1 MKQIRV
7 VTPKDLGRGIKANG
21 AKKKYEVDLTQMVD
35 NKTVRVNEQGN
46 LEVIKEKCVQV
57 LDLNNLVDAE
67 NTGALKRLGSTC
79 FYGDFNAADARTAIG
94 APVDFGK
101 FDVEKSRAITAKEDI
116 TSGQQLDFNGWQVA
130 TDREVHQYIYSRG
143 GAEDKQSGWVRSNDS
158 GMNADGS
165 LRNPAD
171 WGDWVFELNLPAQPA
186 QKAGL
191 DCEAIA
197 QLPQEQW
204 EKGTSILANKN
215 GKCVRL
221 VPSENFFQEIGVGI
235 AVNKVSAY
243 TNEEFEVVVT
253 VSNTGVGKNTLTD
266 WVITKPVGGVYDVK
280 DVSVT
285 SNGVD
290 RVETVSEFNY
300 KLHGLSSGG
309 TAIARFKVVPKSIG
323 TFQFSSTVTP
333 NSALDQDVKNNTAT
347 ITLSATTKADPNYV
361 PSVDCP
367 LVIATEL
374 DSNVQLQQMGTT
386 IPYGSNLLVSELD
399 IGNRTNIFAVRDT
412 LKGLKIR
419 LQNAST
425 IVGYAERSSHSGS
438 YILSNG
444 RTTFSDGLYGDES
457 TPYRNSIAT
466 SANEVKTGKS
476 GYTFEGGV
484 LTITGDFKVFAFSC
498 RPQGNNCRW
507 QNYYLVATK
516 AATRKTI
523 TVSAV
528 VGGTTSLTD
537 IYEDE
542 KPFVGAGVKNAVII
556 PTNVILNKETYI
568 HNSVDD
574 NRPAVYAQK
583 LVFRVKAGTAASL
596 TYTSTNNYAVTH
608 SAGKT
613 TITENRITVA
623 ADAKPTDSVNTK
635 YIQVIVE

>member
-143 GAEDKQSGWVRSNDS
+143 GSEGKQSGWVRSNDS

-171 WGDWVFELNLPAQPA
+171 WGDWIFELNLPAQPA

-235 AVNKVSAY
+235 AANKVSAY

-266 WVITKPVGGVYDVK
+266 WVITKPVAGVYDVK

-333 NSALDQDVKNNTAT
+333 NSALDQDVKNNTASL
-347 ITLSATTKADPNYV
+347 TLSATTKADPNYV

-367 LVIATEL
+367 LIIATEL
-374 DSNVQLQQMGTT
+374 DSNTQLVQLRTENVGNNPLARTGLDN
-386 IPYGSNLLVSELD
+386 YGNLFA
-399 IGNRTNIFAVRDT
+399 NRET

-425 IVGYAERSSHSGS
+425 VVGYSRDYRSYNSF
-438 YILSNG
+438 ILSNG
-444 RTTFSDGLYGDES
+444 RVTSGSSVTGDDGLAYGN
-457 TPYRNSIAT
+457 YLNS
-466 SANEVKTGKS
+466 SADGIKS
-476 GYTFEGGV
+476 GTGGFTFENGV
-484 LTITGDFKVFAFSC
+484 VTITADVEVFAISC
-498 RPQGNNCRW
+498 RPQGSNCKW
-507 QNYYLVATK
+507 QHYMLSTATTPTPK
-516 AATRKTI
+516 VITTSNVTGGSVSIVDTYVDERVTSADDVSGINVIPSSVTVVKNKKINASVSRSERATR
-523 TVSAV
+523 V
-528 VGGTTSLTD
+528 
-537 IYEDE
+537 
-542 KPFVGAGVKNAVII
+542 
-556 PTNVILNKETYI
+556 
-568 HNSVDD
+568 
-574 NRPAVYAQK
+574 QK
-583 LVFRVKAGTAASL
+583 LVFRVRAGTAASL
-596 TYTSTNNYAVTH
+596 NYTSTNNYAVTH
-608 SAGKT
+608 SLGKT
-613 TITENRITVA
+613 TITENKITVA

>member
-130 TDREVHQYIYSRG
+130 TDREVHQYIYSSA
-143 GAEDKQSGWVRSNDS
+143 GAEGKQSGWVRSNDS

-165 LRNPAD
+165 LRNPSD
-171 WGDWVFELNLPAQPA
+171 WRDWTFELNLPAQPA

-204 EKGTSILANKN
+204 ERGTSILANKN
-215 GKCVRL
+215 GRCVRL

-235 AVNKVSAY
+235 AANKVSAY

-266 WVITKPVGGVYDVK
+266 WVITKPVAGVYDIK
-280 DVSVT
+280 DVNVT

-290 RVETVSEFNY
+290 RVETVAEFNY

-309 TAIARFKVVPKSIG
+309 TAIARFKVVPQSTG

-333 NSALDQDVKNNTAT
+333 NSALDQDTKNNTASL
-347 ITLSATTKADPNYV
+347 TLSATTKADPNYV

-367 LVIATEL
+367 VIIATEL
-374 DSNVQLQQMGTT
+374 DSNAQLVQLRTENVGNNSLARTGLDN
-386 IPYGSNLLVSELD
+386 YGNLFA
-399 IGNRTNIFAVRDT
+399 NRET
-412 LKGLKIR
+412 LKGLRIR

-425 IVGYAERSSHSGS
+425 VVGYSRDYRSYNSF
-438 YILSNG
+438 IISNG
-444 RTTFSDGLYGDES
+444 RVTSGSSVTGDDGLTYGNYLRS
-457 TPYRNSIAT
+457 
-466 SANEVKTGKS
+466 SADGIKS
-476 GYTFEGGV
+476 GTGGFTFENGV
-484 LTITGDFKVFAFSC
+484 VTITADVEVFAISC
-498 RPQGNNCRW
+498 RPQGSNCKW
-507 QNYYLVATK
+507 QHYMLSTATK
-516 AATRKTI
+516 PISKVITTSNVTGGSVSTVDAYVDEKVTSDDDASRINVIPSSVTVVKDKKINATVSRSERATR
-523 TVSAV
+523 V
-528 VGGTTSLTD
+528 
-537 IYEDE
+537 
-542 KPFVGAGVKNAVII
+542 
-556 PTNVILNKETYI
+556 
-568 HNSVDD
+568 
-574 NRPAVYAQK
+574 QK
-583 LVFRVKAGTAASL
+583 LVFRVRAGTAASL
-596 TYTSTNNYAVTH
+596 NYTSTNNYAVAY

-613 TITENRITVA
+613 TITENRITIA

>member
-130 TDREVHQYIYSRG
+130 TDREVHQYIYSSAADG
-143 GAEDKQSGWVRSNDS
+143 KQSGWVRSNDS

-165 LRNPAD
+165 LRNPSD

-235 AVNKVSAY
+235 AANKVSAY
-243 TNEEFEVVVT
+243 TDEEFEVVVT

-266 WVITKPVGGVYDVK
+266 WVITKPVGGIYDVK
-280 DVSVT
+280 DVRVT

-309 TAIARFKVVPKSIG
+309 TAIARFKVVPKSTG

-333 NSALDQDVKNNTAT
+333 NSALDQDAKNNTAT
-347 ITLSATTKADPNYV
+347 ITLTATTKADPNYV

-367 LVIATEL
+367 LIIATEL
-374 DSNVQLQQMGTT
+374 DSNTQLVQLRTENVGNNSLARTGLDN
-386 IPYGSNLLVSELD
+386 YGNLFA
-399 IGNRTNIFAVRDT
+399 NRET

-419 LQNAST
+419 LQSAST
-425 IVGYAERSSHSGS
+425 VVGYSRDYRSYNSF
-438 YILSNG
+438 IMSNG
-444 RTTFSDGLYGDES
+444 RVTSGSSVTGDDGLAYGN
-457 TPYRNSIAT
+457 YLNS
-466 SANEVKTGKS
+466 SADGIKS
-476 GYTFEGGV
+476 GTGGFTFENGV
-484 LTITGDFKVFAFSC
+484 VTITADVEVFAISC
-498 RPQGNNCRW
+498 RPQGSNCKW
-507 QNYYLVATK
+507 QHYMLSTATTPISK
-516 AATRKTI
+516 VITTSNVTGGSVSIVDTYVDEKVTSDDDASRINVIPSSVTVVKNKKINTSVSRSERATR
-523 TVSAV
+523 V
-528 VGGTTSLTD
+528 
-537 IYEDE
+537 
-542 KPFVGAGVKNAVII
+542 
-556 PTNVILNKETYI
+556 
-568 HNSVDD
+568 
-574 NRPAVYAQK
+574 QK
-583 LVFRVKAGTAASL
+583 LVFRVRAGTAASL
-596 TYTSTNNYAVTH
+596 NYTSTNNYAVAH

>member
-94 APVDFGK
+94 APVDLGK
-101 FDVEKSRAITAKEDI
+101 IDVEKSRAITAKEDI
-116 TSGQQLDFNGWQVA
+116 TSDQLLDFNGWQVA

-143 GAEDKQSGWVRSNDS
+143 GAEGKQSGWVRSNES

-215 GKCVRL
+215 GRCVRL
-221 VPSENFFQEIGVGI
+221 VPNENFFQEIGVGI
-235 AVNKVSAY
+235 AANKVSAY

-253 VSNTGVGKNTLTD
+253 VSNTGVGKNTLTN

-280 DVSVT
+280 DVRVT

-309 TAIARFKVVPKSIG
+309 TAIARFKVVPKSTG
-323 TFQFSSTVTP
+323 TFQFSSTVIP
-333 NSALDQDVKNNTAT
+333 NSALDQDAKNNTAT

-367 LVIATEL
+367 LIIATEL
-374 DSNVQLQQMGTT
+374 DSNTQLVQLLTEVVNDKQTASTQLTNRG
-386 IPYGSNLLVSELD
+386 NLFA
-399 IGNRTNIFAVRDT
+399 NRET
-412 LKGLKIR
+412 LKGLKIS

-425 IVGYAERSSHSGS
+425 IVGYSNRYSYPSS
-438 YILSNG
+438 YVLSNG
-444 RTTFSDGLYGDES
+444 RISSGYVAEGDAGL
-457 TPYRNSIAT
+457 PYNNSLNAE
-466 SANEVKTGKS
+466 ANGIKS
-476 GYTFEGGV
+476 GTDGYTFENGV
-484 LTITGDFKVFAFSC
+484 LTITADVEVFAFSC
-498 RPQGNNCRW
+498 RPQGSNCKW
-507 QNYYLVATK
+507 QNYMLAT
-516 AATRKTI
+516 ATVPTTRTI
-523 TVSAV
+523 TTSAV
-528 VGGTTSLTD
+528 VGGKVTL
-537 IYEDE
+537 EDTYVRE
-542 KPFVGAGVKNAVII
+542 TAVNNDNNARV
-556 PTNVILNKETYI
+556 NVIPS
-568 HNSVDD
+568 SVTVSTTREVRISAART
-574 NRPAVYAQK
+574 NRATRVQK

-596 TYTSTNNYAVTH
+596 NYTSTDNYAVAY

-613 TITENRITVA
+613 TITENIITVA

>member
-21 AKKKYEVDLTQMVD
+21 AKKKYEVDLTAMVD

-116 TSGQQLDFNGWQVA
+116 TSGYQLDFNGFQIA
-130 TDREVHQYIYSRG
+130 TDREVHQYIYSRV
-143 GAEDKQSGWVRSNDS
+143 GAEGKQSGWVRSNES

-165 LRNPAD
+165 LRNPSD

-235 AVNKVSAY
+235 AANKVSAY

-280 DVSVT
+280 DVRVT

-290 RVETVSEFNY
+290 RVETISEFNY

-309 TAIARFKVVPKSIG
+309 TAIARFKVVPKSTG

-333 NSALDQDVKNNTAT
+333 NSALDQDAKNNTAT

-367 LVIATEL
+367 LIIATEL
-374 DSNVQLQQMGTT
+374 DSNTQLVQLLTEAVNEKQAASTQLTNRG
-386 IPYGSNLLVSELD
+386 NLFA
-399 IGNRTNIFAVRDT
+399 NRET
-412 LKGLKIR
+412 LKDLKIR

-425 IVGYAERSSHSGS
+425 IVGYSNRYSYPSS
-438 YILSNG
+438 YVLSNG
-444 RTTFSDGLYGDES
+444 RISSGYVAEGDAGL
-457 TPYRNSIAT
+457 PYNNSLNAE
-466 SANEVKTGKS
+466 ANGIKS
-476 GYTFEGGV
+476 GTDGYTFENGV
-484 LTITGDFKVFAFSC
+484 LTITADVEVFAFSC
-498 RPQGNNCRW
+498 RPQGSNCKW
-507 QNYYLVATK
+507 QNYMLAT
-516 AATRKTI
+516 ATVPTTQTI
-523 TVSAV
+523 TTSAV
-528 VGGTTSLTD
+528 VGGKVTL
-537 IYEDE
+537 EDTYVRE
-542 KPFVGAGVKNAVII
+542 TAVNNDNNARI
-556 PTNVILNKETYI
+556 NVIPSTVTVSTTREVRISAART
-568 HNSVDD
+568 
-574 NRPAVYAQK
+574 NRATRVQK
-583 LVFRVKAGTAASL
+583 LVFRVEAGTAASL
-596 TYTSTNNYAVTH
+596 NYTSTNNYAVTH
-608 SAGKT
+608 SSGKT
-613 TITENRITVA
+613 TITENKITVA

>member
-21 AKKKYEVDLTQMVD
+21 AKKKYEVDLTKMVD

-79 FYGDFNAADARTAIG
+79 FYGDFNAADALTAIG

-143 GAEDKQSGWVRSNDS
+143 GSEGKQSGWVRSNES

-165 LRNPAD
+165 LRNPSD
-171 WGDWVFELNLPAQPA
+171 WSDWIFELNLPAQPA

-235 AVNKVSAY
+235 AANKVSAY

-266 WVITKPVGGVYDVK
+266 WVITKPVAGVYDVK

-333 NSALDQDVKNNTAT
+333 NSALDQDVKNNTASL
-347 ITLSATTKADPNYV
+347 TLSAITKADPNYL

-367 LVIATEL
+367 LIIATEL
-374 DSNVQLQQMGTT
+374 DSNTQLVQLRTGNVGNNSLARTGLDN
-386 IPYGSNLLVSELD
+386 YGNLFA
-399 IGNRTNIFAVRDT
+399 NRET

-425 IVGYAERSSHSGS
+425 VVGYSRDYRSYNSFIVSNDRITSGS
-438 YILSNG
+438 SVTG
-444 RTTFSDGLYGDES
+444 DDGLAYGN
-457 TPYRNSIAT
+457 YLNS
-466 SANEVKTGKS
+466 SADGIKS
-476 GYTFEGGV
+476 GVGGFTFENGV
-484 LTITGDFKVFAFSC
+484 VTITADVEVFAISC
-498 RPQGNNCRW
+498 RPQGSNCKW
-507 QNYYLVATK
+507 QHYMLSTATTPMSKVISTSNVTGGSVSIVATYVDEK
-516 AATRKTI
+516 VTSDDDASRINVIPSSVTVVKNKKINSSVSRSERATR
-523 TVSAV
+523 V
-528 VGGTTSLTD
+528 
-537 IYEDE
+537 
-542 KPFVGAGVKNAVII
+542 
-556 PTNVILNKETYI
+556 
-568 HNSVDD
+568 
-574 NRPAVYAQK
+574 QK
-583 LVFRVKAGTAASL
+583 LVFRVRAGTAASL
-596 TYTSTNNYAVTH
+596 NYTSSNNYAVTH

-613 TITENRITVA
+613 TITENKITVA

>member
-79 FYGDFNAADARTAIG
+79 FYGNFNAADAQTAIG
-94 APVDFGK
+94 APIEFGK
-101 FDVEKSRAITAKEDI
+101 TNVEKSRAITAKEDI
-116 TSGQQLDFNGWQVA
+116 TSGFQLDFNGWQIA
-130 TDREVHQYIYSRG
+130 TDREVHQYIYSRVG
-143 GAEDKQSGWVRSNDS
+143 SDNVQSGWVRSNDA

-165 LRNPAD
+165 LRNPSD

-186 QKAGL
+186 PKAGL

-235 AVNKVSAY
+235 AANKVSAY
-243 TNEEFEVVVT
+243 TDEEFEVVVT

-266 WVITKPVGGVYDVK
+266 WVITKPVGGVYDIK
-280 DVSVT
+280 DVNIT

-300 KLHGLSSGG
+300 KLHDLSSGG
-309 TAIARFKVVPKSIG
+309 TAVARFKVVPKSTG

-333 NSALDQDVKNNTAT
+333 NSALDQDAKNNTAS

-367 LVIATEL
+367 LIIATEL
-374 DSNVQLQQMGTT
+374 DSNTQLTQLRAFDFGKKDTAKAEL
-386 IPYGSNLLVSELD
+386 INYGNL
-399 IGNRTNIFAVRDT
+399 FANRDT

-419 LQNAST
+419 LENAST
-425 IVGYAERSSHSGS
+425 VVGYTSRYSGS
-438 YILSNG
+438 TAYIMSNS
-444 RTTFSDGLYGDES
+444 RVSASSSINGDAGQVYS
-457 TPYRNSIAT
+457 SALAT
-466 SANEVKTGKS
+466 DADAVKTGTG
-476 GYTFEGGV
+476 GYTFENGV
-484 LTITGDFKVFAFSC
+484 LTITDDVEVFAVSC
-498 RPQGNNCRW
+498 RPQGSNCKW
-507 QNYYLVATK
+507 QSYMFSTGI
-516 AATRKTI
+516 TPTSKTI
-523 TVSAV
+523 TPSGV
-528 VGGTTSLTD
+528 VGGTTTLEDVYDLEEKVNNSD
-537 IYEDE
+537 I
-542 KPFVGAGVKNAVII
+542 ARI
-556 PTNVILNKETYI
+556 NVIPSDVTVSTTRVVRA
-568 HNSVDD
+568 SVSRN
-574 NRPAVYAQK
+574 NRATRVQK

-596 TYTSTNNYAVTH
+596 NYTSTGNYAVTH

-613 TITENRITVA
+613 TITENKITVA

>member
-21 AKKKYEVDLTQMVD
+21 VKKKYEVDLTQMVD

-67 NTGALKRLGSTC
+67 NTGTLKRLGSTC

-143 GAEDKQSGWVRSNDS
+143 GSEGKQSGWVRSNDS

-171 WGDWVFELNLPAQPA
+171 WGDWIFELNLPAQPA

-235 AVNKVSAY
+235 AANKVSTY

-280 DVSVT
+280 DVRVT

-309 TAIARFKVVPKSIG
+309 TATARFKVVPKSTG

-333 NSALDQDVKNNTAT
+333 DSALDQDAKNNTAT
-347 ITLSATTKADPNYV
+347 ITLTATTKADPNYV

-367 LVIATEL
+367 LIIATEL
-374 DSNVQLQQMGTT
+374 DSNTQLVQLRAETT
-386 IPYGSNLLVSELD
+386 GSNQYATTSLYNY
-399 IGNRTNIFAVRDT
+399 GNLFANRET

-425 IVGYAERSSHSGS
+425 VIGYKRDYSSSDS
-438 YILSNG
+438 YILSSG
-444 RTTFSDGLYGDES
+444 HVAAGSTVAGDDGIFYNNVL
-457 TPYRNSIAT
+457 NSKADG
-466 SANEVKTGKS
+466 VKS
-476 GYTFEGGV
+476 GTDGFTFENGV
-484 LTITGDFKVFAFSC
+484 VTITADVEVFAISC
-498 RPQGNNCRW
+498 RPQGNNCKW
-507 QNYYLVATK
+507 QHYMFATALAPTSQVITTSAVTGGTVSIVDTYMREAAISDNTASNINVIPSSVTVVKDKLVRGTVTRRDR
-516 AATRKTI
+516 ATR
-523 TVSAV
+523 V
-528 VGGTTSLTD
+528 
-537 IYEDE
+537 
-542 KPFVGAGVKNAVII
+542 
-556 PTNVILNKETYI
+556 
-568 HNSVDD
+568 
-574 NRPAVYAQK
+574 QK

-596 TYTSTNNYAVTH
+596 NYTSTNNYAVTH
-608 SAGKT
+608 SSGKT
-613 TITENRITVA
+613 TITENRITIA

>member
-116 TSGQQLDFNGWQVA
+116 TSGYQLDFNGWQVA
-130 TDREVHQYIYSRG
+130 TDREVHQYIYSR
-143 GAEDKQSGWVRSNDS
+143 AEAEGKQSGWVRSNDS

-171 WGDWVFELNLPAQPA
+171 WGDWIFELNLPAQPA

-235 AVNKVSAY
+235 AANKVSAY

-266 WVITKPVGGVYDVK
+266 WVITKPVAGVYDVK

-300 KLHGLSSGG
+300 KLHGLASGG
-309 TAIARFKVVPKSIG
+309 TAVARFKVVPKSTG

-333 NSALDQDVKNNTAT
+333 NSALDQDTKNNTAT
-347 ITLSATTKADPNYV
+347 ITLSATTKADPNYI

-367 LVIATEL
+367 LIIATEL
-374 DSNVQLQQMGTT
+374 DSNTQLVQLRTENVGNNSLARTGLDN
-386 IPYGSNLLVSELD
+386 YGNLFA
-399 IGNRTNIFAVRDT
+399 NRET

-425 IVGYAERSSHSGS
+425 VVGYSRDYRSYNSF
-438 YILSNG
+438 IMSNG
-444 RTTFSDGLYGDES
+444 RVTSGSSVTGDDGLAYGN
-457 TPYRNSIAT
+457 YLNS
-466 SANEVKTGKS
+466 SADGIKS
-476 GYTFEGGV
+476 GTGGFTFENGV
-484 LTITGDFKVFAFSC
+484 VTITADVEVFAISC
-498 RPQGNNCRW
+498 RPQGSNCKW
-507 QNYYLVATK
+507 QHYMLSTATTPISK
-516 AATRKTI
+516 VITTSNVIGGSTSMVDTYVDERVSSADDVSGINVIPSSVTVVKNKKINSSVSRSERATR
-523 TVSAV
+523 V
-528 VGGTTSLTD
+528 
-537 IYEDE
+537 
-542 KPFVGAGVKNAVII
+542 
-556 PTNVILNKETYI
+556 
-568 HNSVDD
+568 
-574 NRPAVYAQK
+574 QK
-583 LVFRVKAGTAASL
+583 LVLRVKAGTAASL
-596 TYTSTNNYAVTH
+596 NYTSTNNYAATH

-613 TITENRITVA
+613 TITENKITVA

>member
-143 GAEDKQSGWVRSNDS
+143 GSEGKQSGWVRSNDS

-171 WGDWVFELNLPAQPA
+171 WGDWIFELNLPAQPA

-235 AVNKVSAY
+235 AANKVSAY
-243 TNEEFEVVVT
+243 TDEEFEVVVT

-266 WVITKPVGGVYDVK
+266 WVITKPVGGIYDVK
-280 DVSVT
+280 DVRVT

-309 TAIARFKVVPKSIG
+309 TAITRFKVVPKSTG
-323 TFQFSSTVTP
+323 TFQFSSSVTP
-333 NSALDQDVKNNTAT
+333 NSALDQDAKNNTAS

-367 LVIATEL
+367 LIIATEL
-374 DSNVQLQQMGTT
+374 DSNTQLTQLRTSGFGKKD
-386 IPYGSNLLVSELD
+386 IAKVELINYGNL
-399 IGNRTNIFAVRDT
+399 FANRDT

-419 LQNAST
+419 LENAST
-425 IVGYAERSSHSGS
+425 VVGYTRRYSGLIA
-438 YILSNG
+438 YIMSNSRVSAG
-444 RTTFSDGLYGDES
+444 FSVIGDAGQVYS
-457 TPYRNSIAT
+457 AALAT
-466 SANEVKTGKS
+466 DADAVKTGTD
-476 GYTFEGGV
+476 GYTFENGV
-484 LTITGDFKVFAFSC
+484 LTITADVEVFAVSC
-498 RPQGNNCRW
+498 RPQGSNCKW
-507 QNYYLVATK
+507 QSYMFSTGI
-516 AATRKTI
+516 TPTSKTI
-523 TVSAV
+523 TPSGV
-528 VGGTTSLTD
+528 VGGTTTLEDAYDLEEKVNNSD
-537 IYEDE
+537 I
-542 KPFVGAGVKNAVII
+542 ARI
-556 PTNVILNKETYI
+556 NVIPSDVTVSTTRFVRA
-568 HNSVDD
+568 SVSRND
-574 NRPAVYAQK
+574 RATRVQK

-596 TYTSTNNYAVTH
+596 SYTSTDNYAVTY

-613 TITENRITVA
+613 TITENKIIVA

>member
-21 AKKKYEVDLTQMVD
+21 AKKKYEVDLTAMVD

-130 TDREVHQYIYSRG
+130 TDREVHQYIYSRA
-143 GAEDKQSGWVRSNDS
+143 GAEGKQSGWVRSNES

-165 LRNPAD
+165 LRNPSD

-186 QKAGL
+186 PKAGL

-235 AVNKVSAY
+235 AANKVSAY

-280 DVSVT
+280 DVRVT

-309 TAIARFKVVPKSIG
+309 TAVARFKVVPKSTG

-333 NSALDQDVKNNTAT
+333 NSALDQDAKNNTAT
-347 ITLSATTKADPNYV
+347 ITLTATTKADPNYV

-367 LVIATEL
+367 LIIATEL
-374 DSNVQLQQMGTT
+374 DSNTQLVQLRTENVNNNSLARTGLDN
-386 IPYGSNLLVSELD
+386 YGNLFA
-399 IGNRTNIFAVRDT
+399 NRET

-425 IVGYAERSSHSGS
+425 VVGYSRDYRSYNSF
-438 YILSNG
+438 IISNG
-444 RTTFSDGLYGDES
+444 RATSGSSVTGDDGLAYGN
-457 TPYRNSIAT
+457 YLNS
-466 SANEVKTGKS
+466 SADGIKS
-476 GYTFEGGV
+476 GTGGFTFENGV
-484 LTITGDFKVFAFSC
+484 VTITADVEVFAISC
-498 RPQGNNCRW
+498 RPQGSNCKW
-507 QNYYLVATK
+507 QHYMLSTATNPTSK
-516 AATRKTI
+516 VISTSNVTGGSVSIVDTYVDEKVTSGGETSSINVIPSSVTVVKNKKINTSVSRSERATR
-523 TVSAV
+523 V
-528 VGGTTSLTD
+528 
-537 IYEDE
+537 
-542 KPFVGAGVKNAVII
+542 
-556 PTNVILNKETYI
+556 
-568 HNSVDD
+568 
-574 NRPAVYAQK
+574 QK
-583 LVFRVKAGTAASL
+583 LVFRVRAGTAASL
-596 TYTSTNNYAVTH
+596 NYTSTNNYAVAY

-613 TITENRITVA
+613 TITENKITVS
-623 ADAKPTDSVNTK
+623 ADARPTDSVNTK

>member
-130 TDREVHQYIYSRG
+130 TDREVHQYIYSRA
-143 GAEDKQSGWVRSNDS
+143 GAEGKQSGWVRSNDS

-171 WGDWVFELNLPAQPA
+171 WGDWIFELNLPAQPA

-235 AVNKVSAY
+235 AANKVSAY
-243 TNEEFEVVVT
+243 TDEEFEVVVT

-280 DVSVT
+280 DVRVT

-309 TAIARFKVVPKSIG
+309 TAIARFKVVPKSTG

-333 NSALDQDVKNNTAT
+333 NSALDQDVKNNTAS

-367 LVIATEL
+367 LIIATEL
-374 DSNVQLQQMGTT
+374 DSNTQLTQLRTEIAGVRQYART
-386 IPYGSNLLVSELD
+386 SLD
-399 IGNRTNIFAVRDT
+399 NYSNIFANRET
-412 LKGLKIR
+412 LKGLKIK
-419 LQNAST
+419 LENAST
-425 IVGYAERSSHSGS
+425 VVGYSTSYASQTS
-438 YILSNG
+438 YIASNG
-444 RTTFSDGLYGDES
+444 RVTSSSTLYGDTGLS
-457 TPYRNSIAT
+457 FSNGLNSLADGI
-466 SANEVKTGKS
+466 KS
-476 GYTFEGGV
+476 GTDGFTFENGV
-484 LTITGDFKVFAFSC
+484 VTITVDVEAFAISC
-498 RPQGNNCRW
+498 RPQGNNCKW
-507 QNYYLVATK
+507 QHYMFSTALATNSK
-516 AATRKTI
+516 VI
-523 TVSAV
+523 
-528 VGGTTSLTD
+528 TTSNVTGGSASIVDSYEYEENTSTD
-537 IYEDE
+537 YSSHINVV
-542 KPFVGAGVKNAVII
+542 PSSVTLAKNKIVNATINRHSRA
-556 PTNVILNKETYI
+556 TNL
-568 HNSVDD
+568 
-574 NRPAVYAQK
+574 QK

-596 TYTSTNNYAVTH
+596 NYTSTNNYAVTR

-613 TITENRITVA
+613 TITENSITVA

>member
-143 GAEDKQSGWVRSNDS
+143 GAKGKQSGWVRSNDS

-171 WGDWVFELNLPAQPA
+171 WGDWIFELNLPAQPA

-235 AVNKVSAY
+235 AANKVSAY

-266 WVITKPVGGVYDVK
+266 WVITKPVGGVYDII
-280 DVSVT
+280 DVRVT
-285 SNGVD
+285 PNGVD

-309 TAIARFKVVPKSIG
+309 TAIARFKVVPKSTG
-323 TFQFSSTVTP
+323 TFQFSSIVTP
-333 NSALDQDVKNNTAT
+333 NSALDQDAKNNIAT
-347 ITLSATTKADPNYV
+347 IVLSATTKADPNYV

-367 LVIATEL
+367 LIIATEL
-374 DSNVQLQQMGTT
+374 DSNTQLVQLRTEIVGVRQYART
-386 IPYGSNLLVSELD
+386 SLD
-399 IGNRTNIFAVRDT
+399 NYSNIFANRET
-412 LKGLKIR
+412 LKGLKIK
-419 LQNAST
+419 LKNAST
-425 IVGYAERSSHSGS
+425 VVGYSTAYASQTS
-438 YILSNG
+438 YITSSG
-444 RTTFSDGLYGDES
+444 RVTSSSTLYGDAGLS
-457 TPYRNSIAT
+457 FSNGLNSLADGI
-466 SANEVKTGKS
+466 KS
-476 GYTFEGGV
+476 GTDSFTFEDEV
-484 LTITGDFKVFAFSC
+484 VTITADVEAFAISC
-498 RPQGNNCRW
+498 RPQGNNCKW
-507 QNYYLVATK
+507 QHYMFSTALAPISKV
-516 AATRKTI
+516 I
-523 TVSAV
+523 
-528 VGGTTSLTD
+528 TTSNVTGGSVSKVDTYEYEENTSTD
-537 IYEDE
+537 YSSHINVI
-542 KPFVGAGVKNAVII
+542 PSSVTLAKNKIVNATINRHTRA
-556 PTNVILNKETYI
+556 TNV
-568 HNSVDD
+568 
-574 NRPAVYAQK
+574 QK
-583 LVFRVKAGTAASL
+583 LVFRVRAGTAASL
-596 TYTSTNNYAVTH
+596 NYTSTNNYAVAH

-613 TITENRITVA
+613 TITENKITVA
-623 ADAKPTDSVNTK
+623 ANAKPTDSVNTK

>member
-21 AKKKYEVDLTQMVD
+21 VKKKYEVDLTQMVD

-101 FDVEKSRAITAKEDI
+101 FDVEKSRAIAAKEDI
-116 TSGQQLDFNGWQVA
+116 TSGYQLDFNGFQIA
-130 TDREVHQYIYSRG
+130 TDREVHQYIYSRAG
-143 GAEDKQSGWVRSNDS
+143 VEGKQSGWVRSNDS

-165 LRNPAD
+165 LRNPSD

-186 QKAGL
+186 PKAGL

-235 AVNKVSAY
+235 AANKVSAY
-243 TNEEFEVVVT
+243 TDEEFEVVVT

-266 WVITKPVGGVYDVK
+266 WVITKPVGGIYDVK
-280 DVSVT
+280 DVRVT

-309 TAIARFKVVPKSIG
+309 TAVARFKVVPKSTG

-333 NSALDQDVKNNTAT
+333 NSALDQDAKNNTAS

-374 DSNVQLQQMGTT
+374 DSNTQLTQLRAFDFSKKDAAKAEL
-386 IPYGSNLLVSELD
+386 INYGNL
-399 IGNRTNIFAVRDT
+399 FANRDT

-419 LQNAST
+419 LENAST
-425 IVGYAERSSHSGS
+425 VVGYTSRYSASAAYIMSNSRVSAGYSINGDAGQVYSSA
-438 YILSNG
+438 L
-444 RTTFSDGLYGDES
+444 
-457 TPYRNSIAT
+457 AT
-466 SANEVKTGKS
+466 DADAVKTGTD
-476 GYTFEGGV
+476 GYTFENGV
-484 LTITGDFKVFAFSC
+484 LTITDDVEVFAVSC
-498 RPQGNNCRW
+498 RPQGSNCKW
-507 QNYYLVATK
+507 QSYMFSIGITP
-516 AATRKTI
+516 TSKTI
-523 TVSAV
+523 TPSGV
-528 VGGTTSLTD
+528 VGGTTTLEDVYDLEDKVNNSD
-537 IYEDE
+537 I
-542 KPFVGAGVKNAVII
+542 ARI
-556 PTNVILNKETYI
+556 NVIPSDVTVSTTRVVRA
-568 HNSVDD
+568 SVSRN
-574 NRPAVYAQK
+574 NRATRVQK

-596 TYTSTNNYAVTH
+596 SYTSTDNYAVTH

>member
-101 FDVEKSRAITAKEDI
+101 FDVEKSRAIAAKEDI
-116 TSGQQLDFNGWQVA
+116 TSGYQLDFNGFQIA
-130 TDREVHQYIYSRG
+130 TDREVHQYIYSRA
-143 GAEDKQSGWVRSNDS
+143 GAEGKQSGWVRSNDS

-165 LRNPAD
+165 LRNPSD

-186 QKAGL
+186 PKAGL

-204 EKGTSILANKN
+204 EEGISILANKN

-235 AVNKVSAY
+235 AANKVSAY
-243 TNEEFEVVVT
+243 TDEEFEVVVT

-280 DVSVT
+280 DVRVT
-285 SNGVD
+285 SNGID

-309 TAIARFKVVPKSIG
+309 TAVARFKVVPKSTG

-333 NSALDQDVKNNTAT
+333 NSALDQDVKNNTAS

-367 LVIATEL
+367 LIIATEL
-374 DSNVQLQQMGTT
+374 DSNTQLTQLRAIDFGKKDTAKAEL
-386 IPYGSNLLVSELD
+386 INYGNL
-399 IGNRTNIFAVRDT
+399 FANRDT

-419 LQNAST
+419 LENAST
-425 IVGYAERSSHSGS
+425 VVGYTSRYSGS
-438 YILSNG
+438 TAYIMSNS
-444 RTTFSDGLYGDES
+444 RVSASSSINGDAGQV
-457 TPYRNSIAT
+457 YT
-466 SANEVKTGKS
+466 SALATDADAVKTGTD
-476 GYTFEGGV
+476 GYTFENGV
-484 LTITGDFKVFAFSC
+484 LTITDDVEVFAVSC
-498 RPQGNNCRW
+498 RPQGSNCKW
-507 QNYYLVATK
+507 QSYMFSTGI
-516 AATRKTI
+516 TPTSKTI
-523 TVSAV
+523 TPSGV
-528 VGGTTSLTD
+528 VGGTTTLEDVYDLEEKVNNSD
-537 IYEDE
+537 I
-542 KPFVGAGVKNAVII
+542 VRI
-556 PTNVILNKETYI
+556 NVIPSDVTVSTTRVVRA
-568 HNSVDD
+568 SVSRN
-574 NRPAVYAQK
+574 NRATRVQK

-596 TYTSTNNYAVTH
+596 SYTSTDNYAVTH

-613 TITENRITVA
+613 TITENKITVE

>member
-21 AKKKYEVDLTQMVD
+21 AKKKYEVDLAAMVD

-143 GAEDKQSGWVRSNDS
+143 GAEGKQSGWVRSNDS

-235 AVNKVSAY
+235 AANKVSAY

-280 DVSVT
+280 DVRVT

-300 KLHGLSSGG
+300 KLHGLASGG
-309 TAIARFKVVPKSIG
+309 TAVARFKVVPKSTG

-333 NSALDQDVKNNTAT
+333 NSALDQDAKNNTAT

-374 DSNVQLQQMGTT
+374 DSNTQLVQLRTKIEGDKQYAITDVNNFG
-386 IPYGSNLLVSELD
+386 NLFA
-399 IGNRTNIFAVRDT
+399 NRET

-419 LQNAST
+419 LENAST
-425 IVGYAERSSHSGS
+425 VVGYKRFNNWSDG

-444 RTTFSDGLYGDES
+444 NIAASSLVNGDSGLTFDNVLNSRADG
-457 TPYRNSIAT
+457 I
-466 SANEVKTGKS
+466 KS
-476 GYTFEGGV
+476 GTDGFTFENGV
-484 LTITGDFKVFAFSC
+484 VTITEDVEVFAISC
-498 RPQGNNCRW
+498 RPQGNNCKW
-507 QNYYLVATK
+507 QHYMFATALAPTSQVITTSAVTGGTVSIVDTYVREAAISDNTASNINVIPSSVTVVKDKLVRDTVTRRDR
-516 AATRKTI
+516 ATR
-523 TVSAV
+523 V
-528 VGGTTSLTD
+528 
-537 IYEDE
+537 
-542 KPFVGAGVKNAVII
+542 
-556 PTNVILNKETYI
+556 
-568 HNSVDD
+568 
-574 NRPAVYAQK
+574 QK
-583 LVFRVKAGTAASL
+583 LVFRVRAGTAASL
-596 TYTSTNNYAVTH
+596 NYTSTSNYAVTY
-608 SAGKT
+608 SSGKT
-613 TITENRITVA
+613 TITENKITVA

>member
-21 AKKKYEVDLTQMVD
+21 AKKKYEVDLTAMVD

-116 TSGQQLDFNGWQVA
+116 TSGYQLDFNGFQIA
-130 TDREVHQYIYSRG
+130 TDREVHQYIYSR
-143 GAEDKQSGWVRSNDS
+143 AEAEGKQSGWVRSNES
-158 GMNADGS
+158 GMNADGT
-165 LRNPAD
+165 LRNPSD

-235 AVNKVSAY
+235 TANKVYAY

-253 VSNTGVGKNTLTD
+253 VSNTGVGKNTLTG

-280 DVSVT
+280 DVRVT

-300 KLHGLSSGG
+300 KLHGLASGG
-309 TAIARFKVVPKSIG
+309 TAVARFKVVPKSTG

-333 NSALDQDVKNNTAT
+333 NSALDQDAKNNTAT
-347 ITLSATTKADPNYV
+347 ITLSATTKADTSYV

-374 DSNVQLQQMGTT
+374 DSNSQLTQLRTEVSNNTQVAETSL
-386 IPYGSNLLVSELD
+386 YNYSNLFA
-399 IGNRTNIFAVRDT
+399 NRET

-425 IVGYAERSSHSGS
+425 VVGYKSSFSTSRS
-438 YILSNG
+438 YVLSNG
-444 RTTFSDGLYGDES
+444 KISSGYVVFGDSGLVSNAALNAEADG
-457 TPYRNSIAT
+457 A
-466 SANEVKTGKS
+466 KS
-476 GYTFEGGV
+476 GTDGFTFENGV
-484 LTITGDFKVFAFSC
+484 LTITADVEVFAFSC
-498 RPQGNNCRW
+498 RPQGSNCKW
-507 QNYYLVATK
+507 QNYMLAT
-516 AATRKTI
+516 ATSPNPKTI
-523 TVSAV
+523 TTSAV
-528 VGGTTSLTD
+528 VGGKVTTEET
-537 IYEDE
+537 YVREDTMSDTL
-542 KPFVGAGVKNAVII
+542 ASRLNII
-556 PTNVILNKETYI
+556 P
-568 HNSVDD
+568 NSVTANNTKLVRESVSRN
-574 NRPAVYAQK
+574 NRATRVQK
-583 LVFRVKAGTAASL
+583 LVFRVRAGTAASL
-596 TYTSTNNYAVTH
+596 NYTSTNNYAVTH

-613 TITENRITVA
+613 TITENKITVA

>member
-79 FYGDFNAADARTAIG
+79 FYGNFGAADAQTAIG

-101 FDVEKSRAITAKEDI
+101 YDVEKSRAITAKEDI
-116 TSGQQLDFNGWQVA
+116 TSGRQLDFNGWQVA
-130 TDREVHQYIYSRG
+130 TDREVHQYIYSSAADG
-143 GAEDKQSGWVRSNDS
+143 KQSGWVRSNDS

-165 LRNPAD
+165 LRNPSD

-235 AVNKVSAY
+235 AANKVSAY

-266 WVITKPVGGVYDVK
+266 WVITKPVAGVYDVK

-333 NSALDQDVKNNTAT
+333 NSALDQDVKNNTASL
-347 ITLSATTKADPNYV
+347 TLSAITKADPNYV

-367 LVIATEL
+367 LIIATEL
-374 DSNVQLQQMGTT
+374 DSNTQLVQLRTENVGNDSLARTGLDN
-386 IPYGSNLLVSELD
+386 YGNLFA
-399 IGNRTNIFAVRDT
+399 NRET

-425 IVGYAERSSHSGS
+425 VVGYSRDYRSYNSFIVSNDRITSGS
-438 YILSNG
+438 SVTG
-444 RTTFSDGLYGDES
+444 DDGLAYGN
-457 TPYRNSIAT
+457 YLNS
-466 SANEVKTGKS
+466 SADGIKS
-476 GYTFEGGV
+476 GTGGFTFENGV
-484 LTITGDFKVFAFSC
+484 VTITADVEVFAISC
-498 RPQGNNCRW
+498 RPQGSNCKW
-507 QNYYLVATK
+507 QHYMLSTATSPISKVISTSNVTGGSVSIVATYVDEK
-516 AATRKTI
+516 VTSGDDASRINVIPSSVTVVKNKKINSSVSRSERATR
-523 TVSAV
+523 V
-528 VGGTTSLTD
+528 
-537 IYEDE
+537 
-542 KPFVGAGVKNAVII
+542 
-556 PTNVILNKETYI
+556 
-568 HNSVDD
+568 
-574 NRPAVYAQK
+574 QK
-583 LVFRVKAGTAASL
+583 LVFRVRAGTAASL

-613 TITENRITVA
+613 TITENKITVA

>member
-130 TDREVHQYIYSRG
+130 TDREVHQYIYSRAG
-143 GAEDKQSGWVRSNDS
+143 SEGKQSGWVRSNDS

-165 LRNPAD
+165 LHNPAD
-171 WGDWVFELNLPAQPA
+171 WGDWIFELNLPAQPA

-235 AVNKVSAY
+235 AANKISAY

-266 WVITKPVGGVYDVK
+266 WIITKPVGGVYDVK

-309 TAIARFKVVPKSIG
+309 TAIARFKVVPKSTG

-333 NSALDQDVKNNTAT
+333 NSALDQDAKNNTAT
-347 ITLSATTKADPNYV
+347 IVLSATTKADPNYV

-367 LVIATEL
+367 LIIATEL
-374 DSNVQLQQMGTT
+374 DSNTQLTQLRAIDFGKKDTAKAEL
-386 IPYGSNLLVSELD
+386 INYGNL
-399 IGNRTNIFAVRDT
+399 FANRDT

-419 LQNAST
+419 LENAST
-425 IVGYAERSSHSGS
+425 VVGYTSRYSGS
-438 YILSNG
+438 TAYIMSNS
-444 RTTFSDGLYGDES
+444 RVSASSSLNGDAGQVYS
-457 TPYRNSIAT
+457 SALAT
-466 SANEVKTGKS
+466 DADAVKTGTD
-476 GYTFEGGV
+476 GYTFENGV
-484 LTITGDFKVFAFSC
+484 LTITDDVEVFAVSC
-498 RPQGNNCRW
+498 RPQGSNCKW
-507 QNYYLVATK
+507 QNYMFSTGI
-516 AATRKTI
+516 TPTSKTI
-523 TVSAV
+523 TPSGV
-528 VGGTTSLTD
+528 VGGTTTLADVYDLEENVNNSD
-537 IYEDE
+537 I
-542 KPFVGAGVKNAVII
+542 ARI
-556 PTNVILNKETYI
+556 NVIPSDVTVSTTRVVRA
-568 HNSVDD
+568 SVSRN
-574 NRPAVYAQK
+574 NRATRVQK

-596 TYTSTNNYAVTH
+596 SYTSTDNYAVTH

-613 TITENRITVA
+613 TITENKITVA

>member
-130 TDREVHQYIYSRG
+130 TDREVHQYIYSRAG
-143 GAEDKQSGWVRSNDS
+143 SEGKQSGWVRSNDS

-171 WGDWVFELNLPAQPA
+171 WGDWIFELNLPAQPA

-235 AVNKVSAY
+235 AANKVSAY
-243 TNEEFEVVVT
+243 TDEEFEVVVT

-266 WVITKPVGGVYDVK
+266 WIITKPIGGIYDVK

-309 TAIARFKVVPKSIG
+309 TAIARFKVVPKSTG

-333 NSALDQDVKNNTAT
+333 NSALDQDAKNNTAT
-347 ITLSATTKADPNYV
+347 IVLSATTKADPNYV

-367 LVIATEL
+367 LIIATEL
-374 DSNVQLQQMGTT
+374 DSNTQLTQLRTEIAGVRQYAR
-386 IPYGSNLLVSELD
+386 ISLD
-399 IGNRTNIFAVRDT
+399 NYSNIFANRET
-412 LKGLKIR
+412 LKGLKIK
-419 LQNAST
+419 LENAST
-425 IVGYAERSSHSGS
+425 VIGYSTAYASQTS
-438 YILSNG
+438 YITSSG
-444 RTTFSDGLYGDES
+444 RITSSSTLYGDTNLS
-457 TPYRNSIAT
+457 FSNGLNSLADGI
-466 SANEVKTGKS
+466 KS
-476 GYTFEGGV
+476 GTDGFTFENGV
-484 LTITGDFKVFAFSC
+484 VTITADVEAFAISC
-498 RPQGNNCRW
+498 RPQGNNCKW
-507 QNYYLVATK
+507 QHYMFSTALAPISKV
-516 AATRKTI
+516 I
-523 TVSAV
+523 
-528 VGGTTSLTD
+528 TTSNVTGGSVSMVD
-537 IYEDE
+537 IYEYEENTSTDYSSHINVI
-542 KPFVGAGVKNAVII
+542 PSSVTLAKNKIVNATINRHTRA
-556 PTNVILNKETYI
+556 TNV
-568 HNSVDD
+568 
-574 NRPAVYAQK
+574 QK
-583 LVFRVKAGTAASL
+583 LVFRVREGTAASL
-596 TYTSTNNYAVTH
+596 NYTSTNNYAVAH

>member
-79 FYGDFNAADARTAIG
+79 FYGDFNAADAQTAIG

-130 TDREVHQYIYSRG
+130 TDREVHQYIYSSAADG
-143 GAEDKQSGWVRSNDS
+143 KQSGWVRSNDS

-165 LRNPAD
+165 LRNPSG

-235 AVNKVSAY
+235 AANKVSVY
-243 TNEEFEVVVT
+243 TDEEFEVVVT

-266 WVITKPVGGVYDVK
+266 WVITKPVSGIYDVK
-280 DVSVT
+280 DVRVT
-285 SNGVD
+285 SDGVD

-309 TAIARFKVVPKSIG
+309 TAIARFKVVPKSTG

-333 NSALDQDVKNNTAT
+333 NSALDQDIKNNTAS

-367 LVIATEL
+367 LIIATEL
-374 DSNVQLQQMGTT
+374 DSNTQLTQLRAFYFGKKDTAKAEL
-386 IPYGSNLLVSELD
+386 INYGNL
-399 IGNRTNIFAVRDT
+399 FANRDT

-419 LQNAST
+419 LENAST
-425 IVGYAERSSHSGS
+425 VVGYTSRYSGS
-438 YILSNG
+438 TAYIMSNS
-444 RTTFSDGLYGDES
+444 RVSASSNINGDAGQVYS
-457 TPYRNSIAT
+457 SALAT
-466 SANEVKTGKS
+466 DADAVKTGTS
-476 GYTFEGGV
+476 GYTFENGV
-484 LTITGDFKVFAFSC
+484 LTITDDVEVFAVSC
-498 RPQGNNCRW
+498 RPQGSNCKW
-507 QNYYLVATK
+507 QSYMFSTGI
-516 AATRKTI
+516 TPTSKTI
-523 TVSAV
+523 TPSGV
-528 VGGTTSLTD
+528 VGGTTTLEDVYDLEEKVNNSD
-537 IYEDE
+537 I
-542 KPFVGAGVKNAVII
+542 ARI
-556 PTNVILNKETYI
+556 NVIPSDVTVSTTRVVRT
-568 HNSVDD
+568 SVSRN
-574 NRPAVYAQK
+574 NRATRVQK

-596 TYTSTNNYAVTH
+596 SYTSTDNYAVTH

-613 TITENRITVA
+613 TITENKITVA

>member
-79 FYGDFNAADARTAIG
+79 FYGDFNAADALTAIG

-143 GAEDKQSGWVRSNDS
+143 GSEGKQSGWVRSNES

-165 LRNPAD
+165 LRNPSD
-171 WGDWVFELNLPAQPA
+171 WSDWIFELNLPAQPA

-235 AVNKVSAY
+235 TANKVSAY

-266 WVITKPVGGVYDVK
+266 WVITKPVAGVYDVK

-309 TAIARFKVVPKSIG
+309 TAIARFKVAPKSIG

-333 NSALDQDVKNNTAT
+333 NSALDQDAKNNTAT

-367 LVIATEL
+367 LIIATEL
-374 DSNVQLQQMGTT
+374 DSNTQLVQLRTENVGNDPLARTGLDN
-386 IPYGSNLLVSELD
+386 YGNLFA
-399 IGNRTNIFAVRDT
+399 NRET

-425 IVGYAERSSHSGS
+425 IVGYSRDYRSYNSF
-438 YILSNG
+438 IVSNG
-444 RTTFSDGLYGDES
+444 RVTSGSSVTGDDGLAYGN
-457 TPYRNSIAT
+457 YLNS
-466 SANEVKTGKS
+466 SADGIKS
-476 GYTFEGGV
+476 GTAGFTFENGV
-484 LTITGDFKVFAFSC
+484 VTITADVEVFAISC
-498 RPQGNNCRW
+498 RPQGSNCKW
-507 QNYYLVATK
+507 QHYMLSTATTPISK
-516 AATRKTI
+516 VISTSDVTGGSVSIESTYVDEKVTSDDAASRINVIPSSVTVVKDKKINSSVSRSARATRT
-523 TVSAV
+523 
-528 VGGTTSLTD
+528 
-537 IYEDE
+537 
-542 KPFVGAGVKNAVII
+542 
-556 PTNVILNKETYI
+556 
-568 HNSVDD
+568 
-574 NRPAVYAQK
+574 QK
-583 LVFRVKAGTAASL
+583 LVFRVRAGTAASL
-596 TYTSTNNYAVTH
+596 NYTSSNNYAVTH

-613 TITENRITVA
+613 TITENKITVA
-623 ADAKPTDSVNTK
+623 ADAKPTDSVNTN

>member
-21 AKKKYEVDLTQMVD
+21 AEKKYEVDLTQMVD

-79 FYGDFNAADARTAIG
+79 FYGDFDAADAHTAIG

-130 TDREVHQYIYSRG
+130 TDREVHQYIYSSAADG
-143 GAEDKQSGWVRSNDS
+143 KQSGWVRSNDY
-158 GMNADGS
+158 GMNADGL
-165 LRNPAD
+165 LRNPSG

-235 AVNKVSAY
+235 AANKGSAY

-266 WVITKPVGGVYDVK
+266 WVITKPVAGVYDVK
-280 DVSVT
+280 DVRVT

-309 TAIARFKVVPKSIG
+309 TAIARFKVVPKSTG

-367 LVIATEL
+367 LIIATEL
-374 DSNVQLQQMGTT
+374 DSNTQLVQLRTRDTGNNSLARTVLDN
-386 IPYGSNLLVSELD
+386 YGNLFA
-399 IGNRTNIFAVRDT
+399 NRET
-412 LKGLKIR
+412 LKGLKIS

-425 IVGYAERSSHSGS
+425 VVGYSRDYRSYTSFIVSNDRVTSGS
-438 YILSNG
+438 SVAG
-444 RTTFSDGLYGDES
+444 DDGLASGNFL
-457 TPYRNSIAT
+457 NS
-466 SANEVKTGKS
+466 SADGIKS
-476 GYTFEGGV
+476 GTDGFTFENGV
-484 LTITGDFKVFAFSC
+484 VTITADVEVFAISC
-498 RPQGNNCRW
+498 RPQGSNCKW
-507 QNYYLVATK
+507 QHYMLSTATIPTSKAISTSDVTGGSVSIVATYVDEGVTSDNYASYINVIPSSVTVVK
-516 AATRKTI
+516 NKEINSSVSRRERATR
-523 TVSAV
+523 V
-528 VGGTTSLTD
+528 
-537 IYEDE
+537 
-542 KPFVGAGVKNAVII
+542 
-556 PTNVILNKETYI
+556 
-568 HNSVDD
+568 
-574 NRPAVYAQK
+574 QK
-583 LVFRVKAGTAASL
+583 LVFRVRAGTAASL

-613 TITENRITVA
+613 TITENKITVA

>member
-130 TDREVHQYIYSRG
+130 TDREVHQYIYSSA
-143 GAEDKQSGWVRSNDS
+143 GAEGKQSGWVRSNDS

-165 LRNPAD
+165 LRNPSD
-171 WGDWVFELNLPAQPA
+171 WGDWIFELNLPAQPA
-186 QKAGL
+186 QKSGL

-235 AVNKVSAY
+235 AANKVSAY

-266 WVITKPVGGVYDVK
+266 WVITKPVGGVYDIK
-280 DVSVT
+280 DVNIT

-309 TAIARFKVVPKSIG
+309 TAIARFKVVPKSTG

-333 NSALDQDVKNNTAT
+333 NSALDQDVKNNTAS

-367 LVIATEL
+367 LITATEL
-374 DSNVQLQQMGTT
+374 DSNTQLVQLRTGNVGNNSLARTGLDN
-386 IPYGSNLLVSELD
+386 YGNLFA
-399 IGNRTNIFAVRDT
+399 NRET

-425 IVGYAERSSHSGS
+425 VVGYSRDYRSYNSFIMSNDRVTSGS
-438 YILSNG
+438 SVAG
-444 RTTFSDGLYGDES
+444 DDGLVYGNYLNSS
-457 TPYRNSIAT
+457 TDGI
-466 SANEVKTGKS
+466 KS
-476 GYTFEGGV
+476 GTGGFTFENGV
-484 LTITGDFKVFAFSC
+484 VTITADVEVFAISC
-498 RPQGNNCRW
+498 RPQGSNCKW
-507 QNYYLVATK
+507 QHYMLSTATTPISK
-516 AATRKTI
+516 VITTSNVTGGSVSIVDTYVDEKVTSDADASRINVIPSSVTVTKSKKINASVSRSERATR
-523 TVSAV
+523 V
-528 VGGTTSLTD
+528 
-537 IYEDE
+537 
-542 KPFVGAGVKNAVII
+542 
-556 PTNVILNKETYI
+556 
-568 HNSVDD
+568 
-574 NRPAVYAQK
+574 QK

-596 TYTSTNNYAVTH
+596 SYTSTDNYAVTH

>member
-143 GAEDKQSGWVRSNDS
+143 GSEGKQSGWVRSNDS

-171 WGDWVFELNLPAQPA
+171 WGDWIFELNLPAQPA

-235 AVNKVSAY
+235 AANKVSAY

-266 WVITKPVGGVYDVK
+266 WVITKPVSGIYDVK
-280 DVSVT
+280 DVRVT

-309 TAIARFKVVPKSIG
+309 TAIARFKVVPKSTG

-333 NSALDQDVKNNTAT
+333 NSALDQDAKNNTAT
-347 ITLSATTKADPNYV
+347 IILSATTKADPNYV

-367 LVIATEL
+367 LIIATEL
-374 DSNVQLQQMGTT
+374 DSNTQLTQLRAFDFGKKDTAKAEL
-386 IPYGSNLLVSELD
+386 INYGNL
-399 IGNRTNIFAVRDT
+399 FANRDT

-419 LQNAST
+419 LENAST
-425 IVGYAERSSHSGS
+425 VVGYTSRYSGS
-438 YILSNG
+438 TAYIMSNS
-444 RTTFSDGLYGDES
+444 RVSVSSSLNGDAGQVYS
-457 TPYRNSIAT
+457 SALAT
-466 SANEVKTGKS
+466 DADAVKTGTG
-476 GYTFEGGV
+476 GYTFENGV
-484 LTITGDFKVFAFSC
+484 LTITDDVEVFAVSC
-498 RPQGNNCRW
+498 RPQGSNCKW
-507 QNYYLVATK
+507 QSYMFSTGI
-516 AATRKTI
+516 TPTSKTI
-523 TVSAV
+523 TPSGV
-528 VGGTTSLTD
+528 VGGTTTL
-537 IYEDE
+537 EDVYDLEE
-542 KPFVGAGVKNAVII
+542 KVNDSNIARI
-556 PTNVILNKETYI
+556 NVIPSDVTVSTT
-568 HNSVDD
+568 SVVRASVSRN
-574 NRPAVYAQK
+574 NRATRIQK

-596 TYTSTNNYAVTH
+596 SYTSTDNYAVTH

-623 ADAKPTDSVNTK
+623 ANAKPTDSVNTK

>member
-79 FYGDFNAADARTAIG
+79 FYGNFGAADAQTAIG

-101 FDVEKSRAITAKEDI
+101 LDVEKSRAITAKEDI
-116 TSGQQLDFNGWQVA
+116 TSGQQLDFSGFQIA
-130 TDREVHQYIYSRG
+130 TDREVHQYIYSRVG
-143 GAEDKQSGWVRSNDS
+143 SDGKQSGWVRSNDS
-158 GMNADGS
+158 GMNDDGS
-165 LRNPAD
+165 LRNPSD

-186 QKAGL
+186 PKAGL

-235 AVNKVSAY
+235 AANKVSAY
-243 TNEEFEVVVT
+243 TNEEFKVVVT

-309 TAIARFKVVPKSIG
+309 TAIARFKVVPKSTG

-333 NSALDQDVKNNTAT
+333 NSALDQDAKNNTAT
-347 ITLSATTKADPNYV
+347 IILSATTKADPNYV

-374 DSNVQLQQMGTT
+374 DSNTQLVQLHTVAYSTRSQANAELTN
-386 IPYGSNLLVSELD
+386 YGNLFA
-399 IGNRTNIFAVRDT
+399 NRET

-419 LQNAST
+419 LENAST
-425 IVGYAERSSHSGS
+425 VVGYKKPYGDSSG
-438 YILSNG
+438 YIVSNG
-444 RTTFSDGLYGDES
+444 KVSTASVPRGDIDES
-457 TPYRNSIAT
+457 QVNALL
-466 SANEVKTGKS
+466 ANADSTKHGTD
-476 GYTFEGGV
+476 GYTFENGV
-484 LTITGDFKVFAFSC
+484 LTITDDIEVFAVSC
-498 RPQGNNCRW
+498 RPQGSNCKW
-507 QNYYLVATK
+507 QSYMFAT
-516 AATRKTI
+516 AIATISKTI
-523 TVSAV
+523 TPSDV
-528 VGGTTSLTD
+528 VGGTTTLED
-537 IYEDE
+537 IYDREYTINNSDI
-542 KPFVGAGVKNAVII
+542 ARI
-556 PTNVILNKETYI
+556 NVIPSDVTVSATKVVRASVAR
-568 HNSVDD
+568 HNRATRV
-574 NRPAVYAQK
+574 QK

-596 TYTSTNNYAVTH
+596 NYTSTDNYAVTH

>member
-79 FYGDFNAADARTAIG
+79 FYGDFNAAAAQTAIG

-101 FDVEKSRAITAKEDI
+101 FDVEKSRAIAAKEDI
-116 TSGQQLDFNGWQVA
+116 TSGYQLDFNGFQIA
-130 TDREVHQYIYSRG
+130 TDREVHQYIYSRAG
-143 GAEDKQSGWVRSNDS
+143 VEGKQSGWVRSNDS

-165 LRNPAD
+165 LRNPSD

-197 QLPQEQW
+197 QLPLEQW

-235 AVNKVSAY
+235 AANKVSAY
-243 TNEEFEVVVT
+243 TDEEFEVVVT

-280 DVSVT
+280 DVRVT

-309 TAIARFKVVPKSIG
+309 TAIARFKVVPKSTG

-333 NSALDQDVKNNTAT
+333 NSALDQDANNNTAS

-367 LVIATEL
+367 LIIATEL
-374 DSNVQLQQMGTT
+374 DSNTQLTQLRAFDFGKKDTAKAEL
-386 IPYGSNLLVSELD
+386 INYGNL
-399 IGNRTNIFAVRDT
+399 FANRDT

-419 LQNAST
+419 LENAST
-425 IVGYAERSSHSGS
+425 VVGYTSRYSGS
-438 YILSNG
+438 TAYIMSNS
-444 RTTFSDGLYGDES
+444 RVSASSNINGDAGQVYS
-457 TPYRNSIAT
+457 SALAT
-466 SANEVKTGKS
+466 DADAVKTGTG
-476 GYTFEGGV
+476 GYTFENGV
-484 LTITGDFKVFAFSC
+484 LTITDDVEVFAVSC
-498 RPQGNNCRW
+498 RPQGSNCKW
-507 QNYYLVATK
+507 QSYMFSTGI
-516 AATRKTI
+516 TPTSKTI
-523 TVSAV
+523 TPSGV
-528 VGGTTSLTD
+528 VGGTTTLEDVYDLEEKVNNSD
-537 IYEDE
+537 I
-542 KPFVGAGVKNAVII
+542 ARI
-556 PTNVILNKETYI
+556 NVIPSDVTLSTTRVVRA
-568 HNSVDD
+568 SVSRN
-574 NRPAVYAQK
+574 NRATRVQK

-596 TYTSTNNYAVTH
+596 SYTSTDNYAVAH

-613 TITENRITVA
+613 TITENKITVA

>member
-101 FDVEKSRAITAKEDI
+101 LDVEKSRAITAKEDI

-130 TDREVHQYIYSRG
+130 TDREVHQYIYSSA
-143 GAEDKQSGWVRSNDS
+143 GAEGKQSGWVRSNDS
-158 GMNADGS
+158 GMNTDGT
-165 LRNPAD
+165 LRNPSD
-171 WGDWVFELNLPAQPA
+171 WSDWVYELNLPAQPA

-235 AVNKVSAY
+235 AANKVSAY

-280 DVSVT
+280 DVRVT

-309 TAIARFKVVPKSIG
+309 TAIARFKVVPKSVG

-333 NSALDQDVKNNTAT
+333 NSALDQDTKNNTASL
-347 ITLSATTKADPNYV
+347 TLSATTKADPNYV

-367 LVIATEL
+367 LIIATEL
-374 DSNVQLQQMGTT
+374 DSNAQLVQLRTENVGNNSLARTGLDN
-386 IPYGSNLLVSELD
+386 YGNLFA
-399 IGNRTNIFAVRDT
+399 NRET

-425 IVGYAERSSHSGS
+425 VVGYSRDYRSYDGF
-438 YILSNG
+438 IVSNG
-444 RTTFSDGLYGDES
+444 RVTSGSSVTGDEGLAYS
-457 TPYRNSIAT
+457 NYLNS
-466 SANEVKTGKS
+466 SADGIKS
-476 GYTFEGGV
+476 GTGGFTFENGV
-484 LTITGDFKVFAFSC
+484 VTITADVEVFAISC
-498 RPQGNNCRW
+498 RPQGSNCKW
-507 QNYYLVATK
+507 QHYMLSTATNPTSK
-516 AATRKTI
+516 VITTSNVTGGGVSIVDTYVDERVTSDDYTSRINVIPSSVTVVKNKTI
-523 TVSAV
+523 NSSVSRSERAIRV
-528 VGGTTSLTD
+528 
-537 IYEDE
+537 
-542 KPFVGAGVKNAVII
+542 
-556 PTNVILNKETYI
+556 
-568 HNSVDD
+568 
-574 NRPAVYAQK
+574 QK
-583 LVFRVKAGTAASL
+583 LVFRVRAGTAASL
-596 TYTSTNNYAVTH
+596 TYTSTNNYAVTY
-608 SAGKT
+608 SSGKT
-613 TITENRITVA
+613 TITENKITVA

>member
-79 FYGDFNAADARTAIG
+79 FYGNFGAADAQTAIG

-130 TDREVHQYIYSRG
+130 TDREVHQYIYSSAADG
-143 GAEDKQSGWVRSNDS
+143 KQSGWVRSNDS

-165 LRNPAD
+165 LRNPSD

-235 AVNKVSAY
+235 TANKISAY

-253 VSNTGVGKNTLTD
+253 VSNTGVDKNTLTD

-309 TAIARFKVVPKSIG
+309 TAIARFKVVPKSTG
-323 TFQFSSTVTP
+323 TFQFSSTVIP
-333 NSALDQDVKNNTAT
+333 NSALDQDTKNNTAT

-367 LVIATEL
+367 LIIATEL
-374 DSNVQLQQMGTT
+374 DSNTQLVQLRTENVGNNSLARTGLDN
-386 IPYGSNLLVSELD
+386 YGNLFA
-399 IGNRTNIFAVRDT
+399 NRET

-425 IVGYAERSSHSGS
+425 VVGYSRDYRSYNSF
-438 YILSNG
+438 IISNG
-444 RTTFSDGLYGDES
+444 RVTSGSSVTGDDGLAYGN
-457 TPYRNSIAT
+457 YLNS
-466 SANEVKTGKS
+466 SADGIKS
-476 GYTFEGGV
+476 GTGGFTFENGV
-484 LTITGDFKVFAFSC
+484 VTITADVEVFAISC
-498 RPQGNNCRW
+498 RPQGSNCKW
-507 QNYYLVATK
+507 QHYMLSTATNPISK
-516 AATRKTI
+516 VITTSNVIGGSTSIVDTYVDERVTSADEVSGINVIPSSVTVVKNKKINSSVSRSERATR
-523 TVSAV
+523 V
-528 VGGTTSLTD
+528 
-537 IYEDE
+537 
-542 KPFVGAGVKNAVII
+542 
-556 PTNVILNKETYI
+556 
-568 HNSVDD
+568 
-574 NRPAVYAQK
+574 QK
-583 LVFRVKAGTAASL
+583 LVFRVRAGTAASL
-596 TYTSTNNYAVTH
+596 NYTSTNNYAVTH

-613 TITENRITVA
+613 TITENKITVA
-623 ADAKPTDSVNTK
+623 ADAKSTDSVNTK

>member
-21 AKKKYEVDLTQMVD
+21 AKKKYEVDLTVMVD

-79 FYGDFNAADARTAIG
+79 FYGNFGASDAQTAIG
-94 APVDFGK
+94 APVDLGK

-116 TSGQQLDFNGWQVA
+116 TSGQQHDFNGFQIA
-130 TDREVHQYIYSRG
+130 TDREVHQYIYSRA
-143 GAEDKQSGWVRSNDS
+143 GAEGKQSGWVRSNES

-235 AVNKVSAY
+235 ASNKVSAY

-280 DVSVT
+280 DVRVT

-300 KLHGLSSGG
+300 KLHGLASGG
-309 TAIARFKVVPKSIG
+309 TAIARFKVVPKSTG

-333 NSALDQDVKNNTAT
+333 NSALDQDAKNNTAS
-347 ITLSATTKADPNYV
+347 ITLSATTKADPNYT

-367 LVIATEL
+367 LVTATEL
-374 DSNVQLQQMGTT
+374 DSNTQLVQLLTETLNGKQTASAVLTNRG
-386 IPYGSNLLVSELD
+386 NLFA
-399 IGNRTNIFAVRDT
+399 NRET

-425 IVGYAERSSHSGS
+425 VVGYSNQYSYSSS
-438 YILSNG
+438 YILSNDRVSSG
-444 RTTFSDGLYGDES
+444 YVVDSDAGLSYSS
-457 TPYRNSIAT
+457 TLNAE
-466 SANEVKTGKS
+466 ANGIKS
-476 GYTFEGGV
+476 GTDGYTFANGV
-484 LTITGDFKVFAFSC
+484 LTITADVEVFAFSC
-498 RPQGNNCRW
+498 RPQGSNCKW
-507 QNYYLVATK
+507 QSYMLAT
-516 AATRKTI
+516 ATAPTSKTI
-523 TVSAV
+523 TTSAV
-528 VGGTTSLTD
+528 VGGEVTLEGT
-537 IYEDE
+537 YERE
-542 KPFVGAGVKNAVII
+542 VAVTHDYIASINII
-556 PTNVILNKETYI
+556 PSTVTAITTREVRMSVSRTNRATRV
-568 HNSVDD
+568 
-574 NRPAVYAQK
+574 QK
-583 LVFRVKAGTAASL
+583 LVFRVRAGTAASL
-596 TYTSTNNYAVTH
+596 NYTSTNNYAVTH
-608 SAGKT
+608 SLGKT
-613 TITENRITVA
+613 TITENKITVA

>member
-143 GAEDKQSGWVRSNDS
+143 GSEGKQSGWVRSNDS

-171 WGDWVFELNLPAQPA
+171 WGDWIFELNLPAQPA

-235 AVNKVSAY
+235 AANKVSAY

-266 WVITKPVGGVYDVK
+266 WVITKPVGGIYDVK

-309 TAIARFKVVPKSIG
+309 TAIARFKVVPKSTG

-374 DSNVQLQQMGTT
+374 DSNTQLVQLHTNT
-386 IPYGSNLLVSELD
+386 YGQNHRALAELTNYGNLFA
-399 IGNRTNIFAVRDT
+399 NRET

-419 LQNAST
+419 LENAST
-425 IVGYAERSSHSGS
+425 VVGYIKPYFDPIS
-438 YILSNG
+438 YIVSNG
-444 RTTFSDGLYGDES
+444 RVSAGQLSIGDDAS
-457 TPYRNSIAT
+457 GYINTIL
-466 SANEVKTGKS
+466 ANADAVKSGTG
-476 GYTFEGGV
+476 GYTFENGV
-484 LTITGDFKVFAFSC
+484 LTITADVEVFAVSC
-498 RPQGNNCRW
+498 RPQGSNCKW
-507 QNYYLVATK
+507 QNYMFSTAT
-516 AATRKTI
+516 APTSKTI
-523 TVSAV
+523 TPSNV
-528 VGGTTSLTD
+528 VGGTTTLEDAYNEERETNNPD
-537 IYEDE
+537 ITR
-542 KPFVGAGVKNAVII
+542 I
-556 PTNVILNKETYI
+556 NVIPS
-568 HNSVDD
+568 SVTVSTTKTV
-574 NRPAVYAQK
+574 RMSVSRTARATRLQK

-596 TYTSTNNYAVTH
+596 NYTSTDNYAVTH

>member
-79 FYGDFNAADARTAIG
+79 FYGDFNATDARTAIG

-143 GAEDKQSGWVRSNDS
+143 GAEGRQSGWVRSNDS

-235 AVNKVSAY
+235 AANKVSAY

-266 WVITKPVGGVYDVK
+266 WVITKPVGGAYDVK
-280 DVSVT
+280 DVRVT

-323 TFQFSSTVTP
+323 TFQFSSIVTP
-333 NSALDQDVKNNTAT
+333 NSALDQDVKNNTASL
-347 ITLSATTKADPNYV
+347 TLSATTKADPNYV

-367 LVIATEL
+367 LIIATEL
-374 DSNVQLQQMGTT
+374 DSNTQLVQLRTENVGNDSLTRT
-386 IPYGSNLLVSELD
+386 GLDNYGNLFA
-399 IGNRTNIFAVRDT
+399 NRET

-425 IVGYAERSSHSGS
+425 VVGYSREYRSYNSFIVSNDRITSGS
-438 YILSNG
+438 SVTG
-444 RTTFSDGLYGDES
+444 DDGLSYGN
-457 TPYRNSIAT
+457 YLNS
-466 SANEVKTGKS
+466 SADGIKS
-476 GYTFEGGV
+476 GTGGFTFENGV
-484 LTITGDFKVFAFSC
+484 VTITADVEVFAISC
-498 RPQGNNCRW
+498 RPQGSNCKW
-507 QNYYLVATK
+507 QHYMLSTATTPISKVVSTSNVTGGSVSIVVTYVDEKVTSGDDASRINVIPSSVTVAK
-516 AATRKTI
+516 NKKINSSVSRSERATR
-523 TVSAV
+523 V
-528 VGGTTSLTD
+528 
-537 IYEDE
+537 
-542 KPFVGAGVKNAVII
+542 
-556 PTNVILNKETYI
+556 
-568 HNSVDD
+568 
-574 NRPAVYAQK
+574 QK

-596 TYTSTNNYAVTH
+596 NYTSTNNYAVTH

>member
-21 AKKKYEVDLTQMVD
+21 VKKKYEVDLTAMVD

-94 APVDFGK
+94 APIDFGK

-143 GAEDKQSGWVRSNDS
+143 GSEGKQSGWVRSNDS

-171 WGDWVFELNLPAQPA
+171 WGDWIFELNLPAQPT
-186 QKAGL
+186 QKSGL

-197 QLPQEQW
+197 KLPQEQW

-235 AVNKVSAY
+235 AANKVSAY

-266 WVITKPVGGVYDVK
+266 WVIIKPVAGVYDVK
-280 DVSVT
+280 DVRVT

-309 TAIARFKVVPKSIG
+309 TAIARFKVVPKSTG
-323 TFQFSSTVTP
+323 TFQFSSAVTP
-333 NSALDQDVKNNTAT
+333 NSALDQDAKNNTAT
-347 ITLSATTKADPNYV
+347 IVLSAATKADPNYV

-367 LVIATEL
+367 LIIATEL
-374 DSNVQLQQMGTT
+374 DSNTQLVQLRTDNVGNNSLARTGLDN
-386 IPYGSNLLVSELD
+386 YGNLFA
-399 IGNRTNIFAVRDT
+399 NRET

-425 IVGYAERSSHSGS
+425 VVGYSRDYRSYNSF
-438 YILSNG
+438 ILSNG
-444 RTTFSDGLYGDES
+444 RVTSGSSVTGDDGSAYSNVL
-457 TPYRNSIAT
+457 NS
-466 SANEVKTGKS
+466 SADGIKS
-476 GYTFEGGV
+476 G
-484 LTITGDFKVFAFSC
+484 TGDFTFENGVVTITADVEVFAISC
-498 RPQGNNCRW
+498 RPQGSNCKW
-507 QNYYLVATK
+507 QHYMLSTATTPTPK
-516 AATRKTI
+516 VITTSNVTGGSVSIVDTYVDEKVTSDDDASRINVIPSSVTVVKNKKINTSVSRSERATR
-523 TVSAV
+523 V
-528 VGGTTSLTD
+528 
-537 IYEDE
+537 
-542 KPFVGAGVKNAVII
+542 
-556 PTNVILNKETYI
+556 
-568 HNSVDD
+568 
-574 NRPAVYAQK
+574 QK
-583 LVFRVKAGTAASL
+583 LVLRVRAGTAASL
-596 TYTSTNNYAVTH
+596 NYTSTANYAVTH

-613 TITENRITVA
+613 TITENKITVA

>member
-79 FYGDFNAADARTAIG
+79 FYGDFNTADARTAIG

-130 TDREVHQYIYSRG
+130 TDREVHQYIYSSAADG
-143 GAEDKQSGWVRSNDS
+143 KQSGWVRSNDS

-171 WGDWVFELNLPAQPA
+171 WGNWVFELNLPAQPA

-235 AVNKVSAY
+235 AANKVSAY

-266 WVITKPVGGVYDVK
+266 WVITKPVGGVYDIK

-309 TAIARFKVVPKSIG
+309 TAIARFKVVPKSTG

-333 NSALDQDVKNNTAT
+333 NSALDQDAKNNTAT
-347 ITLSATTKADPNYV
+347 ITLTATTKADPNYV

-367 LVIATEL
+367 LIIATEL
-374 DSNVQLQQMGTT
+374 DSNTQLVQLRTEDVGNNSLTRT
-386 IPYGSNLLVSELD
+386 GLDNYGNLFA
-399 IGNRTNIFAVRDT
+399 NRET

-425 IVGYAERSSHSGS
+425 VVGYSRDYRSYNSF
-438 YILSNG
+438 IVSNG
-444 RTTFSDGLYGDES
+444 RVTSGSSVTGDDGLAYGN
-457 TPYRNSIAT
+457 YLNS
-466 SANEVKTGKS
+466 SADGIKS
-476 GYTFEGGV
+476 GTGGFTFENGV
-484 LTITGDFKVFAFSC
+484 VTITADVEVFAISC
-498 RPQGNNCRW
+498 RPQGSNCKW
-507 QNYYLVATK
+507 QHYMLSTATNPIPK
-516 AATRKTI
+516 VTTTSNVTGGSVSIVDTYVDEKVTSDDDASSINVIPSSVTVVKNKKINASVSRSERATR
-523 TVSAV
+523 V
-528 VGGTTSLTD
+528 
-537 IYEDE
+537 
-542 KPFVGAGVKNAVII
+542 
-556 PTNVILNKETYI
+556 
-568 HNSVDD
+568 
-574 NRPAVYAQK
+574 QK
-583 LVFRVKAGTAASL
+583 LVFRVRAGTAASL
-596 TYTSTNNYAVTH
+596 NYTSTNNYAVTH

-613 TITENRITVA
+613 TITENKITVA

>member
-101 FDVEKSRAITAKEDI
+101 LDVEKSRAITAKEDI

-130 TDREVHQYIYSRG
+130 TDREVHQYIYSSAADG
-143 GAEDKQSGWVRSNDS
+143 KQSGWVRSNDS

-171 WGDWVFELNLPAQPA
+171 WGDWIFELNLPAQPA

-235 AVNKVSAY
+235 AANKVSAY

-266 WVITKPVGGVYDVK
+266 WVITKPVGGIYDIK

-309 TAIARFKVVPKSIG
+309 TATARFKVVPKSTG

-333 NSALDQDVKNNTAT
+333 NSALDQDTKNNTASL
-347 ITLSATTKADPNYV
+347 TLSATTKADPNYV

-374 DSNVQLQQMGTT
+374 DSNAQLVQLRTENVGNNSLARTGLDN
-386 IPYGSNLLVSELD
+386 YGNLFA
-399 IGNRTNIFAVRDT
+399 NRET

-425 IVGYAERSSHSGS
+425 VVGYSRDYRSYNSF
-438 YILSNG
+438 IMSNG
-444 RTTFSDGLYGDES
+444 RVTSGSSVTGDDGLAYGN
-457 TPYRNSIAT
+457 YLNS
-466 SANEVKTGKS
+466 SADGIKS
-476 GYTFEGGV
+476 GTGGFTFENGV
-484 LTITGDFKVFAFSC
+484 VTITADVEVFAISC
-498 RPQGNNCRW
+498 RPQGSNCKW
-507 QNYYLVATK
+507 QHYMLSTATTPISK
-516 AATRKTI
+516 VITTSNVTGGSVSIVDTYVDEKVTSDDDASRINVIPSSVTVVKNKKINTSVSRSERATR
-523 TVSAV
+523 V
-528 VGGTTSLTD
+528 
-537 IYEDE
+537 
-542 KPFVGAGVKNAVII
+542 
-556 PTNVILNKETYI
+556 
-568 HNSVDD
+568 
-574 NRPAVYAQK
+574 QK
-583 LVFRVKAGTAASL
+583 LVFRVRAGTAASL
-596 TYTSTNNYAVTH
+596 NYTSTNNYAVTH
-608 SAGKT
+608 SLGKT

>member
-21 AKKKYEVDLTQMVD
+21 AKKKYEIDLTQMVD

-79 FYGDFNAADARTAIG
+79 FYGNFGAADAQTAIG

-130 TDREVHQYIYSRG
+130 TDREVHQYIYSSAADG
-143 GAEDKQSGWVRSNDS
+143 KQSGWVRSNDS

-165 LRNPAD
+165 LRNPSD

-235 AVNKVSAY
+235 TANKVSAY

-280 DVSVT
+280 DVRVT

-309 TAIARFKVVPKSIG
+309 TAIARFKVVPKSTG

-333 NSALDQDVKNNTAT
+333 NSALDQDTKNNTAT

-367 LVIATEL
+367 LIIATEL
-374 DSNVQLQQMGTT
+374 DSNTQLVQLRTENVGNNSLARTGLDN
-386 IPYGSNLLVSELD
+386 YGNLFA
-399 IGNRTNIFAVRDT
+399 NRET

-425 IVGYAERSSHSGS
+425 VVGYSRDYRSYNSF
-438 YILSNG
+438 IISNG
-444 RTTFSDGLYGDES
+444 RVTSGSSVTGDDGLAYGN
-457 TPYRNSIAT
+457 YLNS
-466 SANEVKTGKS
+466 SADGIKS
-476 GYTFEGGV
+476 GTGGFTFENGV
-484 LTITGDFKVFAFSC
+484 VTITADVEVFAISC
-498 RPQGNNCRW
+498 RPQGSNCKW
-507 QNYYLVATK
+507 QHYMLSTATNPISK
-516 AATRKTI
+516 VITTSNVIGGSTSIVDTHVDERVISADDVSGINVIPSSVTVVKNKKINASVSRSERATR
-523 TVSAV
+523 V
-528 VGGTTSLTD
+528 
-537 IYEDE
+537 
-542 KPFVGAGVKNAVII
+542 
-556 PTNVILNKETYI
+556 
-568 HNSVDD
+568 
-574 NRPAVYAQK
+574 QK
-583 LVFRVKAGTAASL
+583 LVFRVRAGTAASL
-596 TYTSTNNYAVTH
+596 NYTSTNNYAVTH

-613 TITENRITVA
+613 TITENKISVA

>member
-101 FDVEKSRAITAKEDI
+101 FDVEKSRAIAAKEDI

-143 GAEDKQSGWVRSNDS
+143 GSEGKQSGWVRSNDS

-171 WGDWVFELNLPAQPA
+171 WSDWIFELNLPAQPA

-221 VPSENFFQEIGVGI
+221 VPNENFFQEIGVGI
-235 AVNKVSAY
+235 AANKVSAY

-266 WVITKPVGGVYDVK
+266 WIITKPVAGVYDIR

-309 TAIARFKVVPKSIG
+309 TVIARFKVVPKSTG

-333 NSALDQDVKNNTAT
+333 NSALDQDIKNNTAS

-367 LVIATEL
+367 LIIATEL
-374 DSNVQLQQMGTT
+374 DSNTQLVQLRTETVGVRQYARTG
-386 IPYGSNLLVSELD
+386 LD
-399 IGNRTNIFAVRDT
+399 NHSNIFANRET
-412 LKGLKIR
+412 LKGLKIK
-419 LQNAST
+419 LENAST
-425 IVGYAERSSHSGS
+425 VVGYSTPYASQTS
-438 YILSNG
+438 YIASNG
-444 RTTFSDGLYGDES
+444 RVTSSSTLYGDTS
-457 TPYRNSIAT
+457 LSFSNGLNSLADGI
-466 SANEVKTGKS
+466 KS
-476 GYTFEGGV
+476 GTDGFTFENGV
-484 LTITGDFKVFAFSC
+484 VTITVDVEAFAISC
-498 RPQGNNCRW
+498 RPQGNNCKW
-507 QNYYLVATK
+507 QHYMFSTALATTAK
-516 AATRKTI
+516 VI
-523 TVSAV
+523 
-528 VGGTTSLTD
+528 TTSNVTGGSVSIVDNYEREEDISTD
-537 IYEDE
+537 HSLHINVV
-542 KPFVGAGVKNAVII
+542 PSSVTLAKNKII
-556 PTNVILNKETYI
+556 NATINRYSRATNL
-568 HNSVDD
+568 
-574 NRPAVYAQK
+574 QK

-596 TYTSTNNYAVTH
+596 NYTSTNNYAVTH

-613 TITENRITVA
+613 TITENKITVA
-623 ADAKPTDSVNTK
+623 ADAKSTDSVNTK

>member
-21 AKKKYEVDLTQMVD
+21 GKKKYEVDLTQMVD

-79 FYGDFNAADARTAIG
+79 FYGNFNAADAQTAIG
-94 APVDFGK
+94 APIEFGK
-101 FDVEKSRAITAKEDI
+101 TNVEKSRAITAKEEI
-116 TSGQQLDFNGWQVA
+116 TSGQQHDFNGFQIA
-130 TDREVHQYIYSRG
+130 TDREVHQYIYSRTG
-143 GAEDKQSGWVRSNDS
+143 SEGKQSGWVRSNDS

-235 AVNKVSAY
+235 AANKVSAY

-280 DVSVT
+280 DVRVT

-290 RVETVSEFNY
+290 RVETVSKFNY

-309 TAIARFKVVPKSIG
+309 TAIARFKVVPKSTG

-333 NSALDQDVKNNTAT
+333 NSALDQDAKNNTAS

-374 DSNVQLQQMGTT
+374 DSNTQLVQLRSETT
-386 IPYGSNLLVSELD
+386 GSNQYATTSLYNY
-399 IGNRTNIFAVRDT
+399 GNLFANRET

-425 IVGYAERSSHSGS
+425 VIGYKRDYSSSES
-438 YILSNG
+438 YILSSG
-444 RTTFSDGLYGDES
+444 RVAAGSTVQGDEGIF
-457 TPYRNSIAT
+457 YNNVLNSKADGI
-466 SANEVKTGKS
+466 KTGTD
-476 GYTFEGGV
+476 GFTFENGV
-484 LTITGDFKVFAFSC
+484 VTITADVEVFAISC
-498 RPQGNNCRW
+498 RPQGNNCKW
-507 QNYYLVATK
+507 QHYMFATAITPATK
-516 AATRKTI
+516 VITTSAVTGGAVSIVDTYVREIADSSDYVSKINVIPSSVTVVKNKLIRAEVTRRARATR
-523 TVSAV
+523 V
-528 VGGTTSLTD
+528 
-537 IYEDE
+537 
-542 KPFVGAGVKNAVII
+542 
-556 PTNVILNKETYI
+556 
-568 HNSVDD
+568 
-574 NRPAVYAQK
+574 QK

-596 TYTSTNNYAVTH
+596 NYSSTNNYAVTH
-608 SAGKT
+608 SSGKT
-613 TITENRITVA
+613 TITENKIMVA
-623 ADAKPTDSVNTK
+623 ADAKPTDSVNTQ